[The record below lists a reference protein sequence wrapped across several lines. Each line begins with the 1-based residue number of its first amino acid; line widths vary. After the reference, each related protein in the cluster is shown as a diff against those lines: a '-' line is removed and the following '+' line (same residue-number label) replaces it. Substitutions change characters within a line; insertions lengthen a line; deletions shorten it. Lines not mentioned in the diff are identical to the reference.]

1 VFAYREYEL
10 NSLSDQRGTSHE
22 PQELAASESMHPH
35 PIKRISRPLSFD
47 DSLQHDRDAI
57 ASKIGSM

>member
-22 PQELAASESMHPH
+22 PQELAASESIHPP

-57 ASKIGSM
+57 AGKLGSM